1 MTQSP
6 SGSPTPDLS
15 ELMDKSAEEWS
26 APEIQSAARSA
37 MRLHAPDREPLT
49 WIKRFGVLPWLH
61 RNDAV
66 CLHCGGTYP
75 CITHR
80 YATQL
85 LSAGRVTMSRPDR
98 SPADADA
105 DTSADENLSWPDEN
119 LWSDENSAKDPR
131 SDPPPSELTH

>member
-1 MTQSP
+1 MTQPQSSSMP
-6 SGSPTPDLS
+6 NPDLS

-37 MRLHAPDREPLT
+37 LQAHAPDREPLT

-66 CLHCGGTYP
+66 CRECGGTYP

-85 LSAGRVTMSRPDR
+85 LSAGRIPIARPEKETPD
-98 SPADADA
+98 SPEA
-105 DTSADENLSWPDEN
+105 
-119 LWSDENSAKDPR
+119 
-131 SDPPPSELTH
+131 